1 MYKVYGDIY
10 SGNCYKIKL
19 LMSLLEIRHEWLH
32 VDILNGESRTPE
44 FLAMNPN
51 GKIPVVAL
59 PDGRCLFESNAI
71 LHYLAEGTGYLP
83 SDHFLRAQVLQ
94 WQCFEQYSH
103 EPYIATSRY
112 IIKYLGRPKDRL
124 KDLEARRK
132 GGYLALDVMERH
144 LGMNDYFVDNHYSIA
159 DISLYAY
166 THVAEEGDF
175 MLEGYPAI
183 RGWLGRIA
191 AHPKHVRMA

>member
-1 MYKVYGDIY
+1 MYRVYGDID

-19 LMSLLEIRHEWLH
+19 LMGLLDIEHEWIH
-32 VDILNGESRTPE
+32 VDIMNGESRTPE
-44 FLAMNPN
+44 FLQMNPN
-51 GKIPVVAL
+51 GRIPVITL
-59 PDGRCLFESNAI
+59 PDGRHLFESNAI
-71 LHYLAEGTGYLP
+71 LNYLAEGSDYLP
-83 SDHFLRAQVLQ
+83 PDPFLRARVLQ

-112 IIKYLGRPKDRL
+112 IIKYLGRPEDRA
-124 KDLEARRK
+124 KDLEARRE

-144 LGMNDYFVDNHYSIA
+144 LAENAYFVDNSYSIA

-175 MLEGYPAI
+175 QLGNYPAI
-183 RGWLGRIA
+183 RAWLDRIA
-191 AHPKHVRMA
+191 SHPKHVTMT